1 MEKSVATAPLTY
13 RIQQMGPPR
22 YNDGRLSTTHKQ
34 GTQHNEPVT
43 SFDNLVL
50 HHPGDNR
57 AARMVNGLIIG
68 GKSGRAFAHIDGRL
82 QEIEHPRLVGKGP
95 LKDYGLQPDQILI
108 KRDFILSHPDLD
120 PMSKI
125 GREVDV
131 PSPVEGVVGARRDAE
146 GLIDIHDRV
155 GGRVIARFRHLSDIQ
170 VRIGETV
177 SYGQT
182 LGTQSNV
189 ATPAIHVHME
199 MDSNYYPQFRNYVDD
214 LASGRLPLQA
224 ELRQDVVARPV
235 VNDGT
240 FRLGQFSEQIRQLQV
255 VMHGEGYRNPDGS
268 PLDRDGVYR
277 VGMQGALLDFQHAHG
292 IAQSGD
298 VDPAT
303 LRFLQPAQSHAQD
316 HRHHTEQGRWP
327 AMHAEPN
334 TLPGHPHHPDHS
346 GDLPLEQPPSVNQQS
361 TQVRGDDD
369 PWLDRLLSALASN
382 DPQALSPVCQEITG
396 SSAAQT
402 LLEHGRALLAA
413 EQIQQHQQQAHR
425 PHL

>member
-68 GKSGRAFAHIDGRL
+68 GKSGRAFAHIEGRL
-82 QEIEHPRLVGKGP
+82 QEIEHPRSVGKGP

-240 FRLGQFSEQIRQLQV
+240 FRLGQSSEQIRQLQV

-277 VGMQGALLDFQHAHG
+277 IGMQGALLDFQHAHG
-292 IAQSGD
+292 IAQTGD

-303 LRFLQPAQSHAQD
+303 LRFVQPAQGQYRDQH
-316 HRHHTEQGRWP
+316 HHTEHGRLP
-327 AMHAEPN
+327 SIHRTSP
-334 TLPGHPHHPDHS
+334 TLPGHPDHPDHS
-346 GDLPLEQPPSVNQQS
+346 ADLPLEQPPPVNQHS
-361 TQVRGDDD
+361 VHSAHEAD
-369 PWLDRLLSALASN
+369 PLLGRLITALASD
-382 DPQALSPVCQEITG
+382 DPSALSRASQDIAASP
-396 SSAAQT
+396 AAQS
-402 LLEHGRALLAA
+402 LLEHGQALLAA
-413 EQIQQHQQQAHR
+413 EQTRQHQLQAPRH
-425 PHL
+425 HL